1 MIQRNT
7 LVSLAAAAT
16 LSACCP
22 PKTAKVATLP
32 DPNTTQPTP
41 DPTPATPDP
50 VPTPDA
56 QPKAVV
62 QTAAPQ
68 NLQFPDEEFRRQQ
81 PAAEAPRAFA
91 MPTVAPF
98 KLKNG
103 IEVYLVQKS
112 DLPIVSI
119 DLSFEGGAA
128 LDPKGKEG
136 LASVCMSLISEG
148 TTRLDKVAYAEA
160 LGDLA
165 SDVSSYASQD
175 TVGLSMNSLWRNID
189 ATFAL
194 FAETL
199 LTPGMRDSDFDRLV
213 KRRIESV
220 KQSKGSPDSLL
231 GRVSPVVLYGANHP
245 LGSVTTETS
254 LGAVTLDDCK
264 AFATKALKP
273 QGAKL
278 FVVGDMNEAR
288 VRSLFEGATLASF
301 QGKGLP
307 RTKPPAPTKPTA
319 RIYFVDVPNAAQ
331 SQVAMLAPGPKRT
344 DKAYFAN
351 SMMVSVFGG
360 GFTSR
365 VNMNLREDK
374 GYSYG
379 ARGSF
384 NYNRDFGTFVAAASV
399 RTDASY
405 QSLLELQKEF
415 VALASGKA
423 PVTTEELQR
432 EKNGLTLALPAR
444 FATGGSALA
453 QYRGLQYFGLPMNYY
468 NSFVGNVNAV
478 TAAQVSDAAKKQL
491 RSKDTVY
498 LVIGDGNAKVI
509 VHDAAGKKDVPLLK
523 DGKPVTLR
531 EALEDL
537 AKNGAAAGGVGA
549 GGLLVLDADGRT
561 KTP

>member
-1 MIQRNT
+1 MIQRKT
-7 LVSLAAAAT
+7 LFSIAAAAT

-32 DPNTTQPTP
+32 EPIGTP
-41 DPTPATPDP
+41 QDVNSTEPVPVATAPVAPATM
-50 VPTPDA
+50 A
-56 QPKAVV
+56 IV
-62 QTAAPQ
+62 QTAQPQ
-68 NLQFPDEEFRRQQ
+68 NLVFPDEEFRHQQ

-91 MPTVAPF
+91 MPTIAPF

-119 DLSFEGGAA
+119 DLTFEGGSA

-136 LASVCMSLISEG
+136 LAGVCMSLLTEG
-148 TTRLDKVAYAEA
+148 TTRLDKVALAEA

-175 TVGLSMNSLWRNID
+175 TVGLSMSSLSRNID

-199 LTPGMRDSDFDRLV
+199 LTPGMRESDFDRLV
-213 KRRIESV
+213 KRRIEAV

-231 GRVSPVVLYGANHP
+231 GRISPVVLYGASHP
-245 LGSVTTETS
+245 FGAVTTEAS
-254 LGAVTLDDCK
+254 LAAVTMADCK
-264 AFATKALKP
+264 KFATTALKP

-278 FVVGDMNEAR
+278 FVVGDMDAAR
-288 VRSLFEGATLASF
+288 VRALFDGATLASF

-307 RTKPPAPTKPTA
+307 RSKAPAPTKPAA
-319 RIYFVDVPNAAQ
+319 RIYLVDVPGAAQ
-331 SQVAMLAPGPKRT
+331 SQVAMLAAGPKRT
-344 DKAYFAN
+344 DAAYFAN
-351 SMMVSVFGG
+351 SMMASVFGG

-379 ARGSF
+379 ARGGF
-384 NYNRDFGTFVAAASV
+384 NYNRDFGTFVASASV

-405 QSLLELQKEF
+405 QSLLELVKEF
-415 VALASGKA
+415 AALSTGKA
-423 PVTTEELQR
+423 PVTSEELQR

-444 FATGGSALA
+444 FATGSGSLS
-453 QYRGLQYFGLPMNYY
+453 QYRMLQYYGLPMNYF
-468 NSFVGNVNAV
+468 NSFVSNVNRV
-478 TAAQVSDAAKKQL
+478 TAAQVSAAAKKQL
-491 RSKDTVY
+491 RAKDTVY
-498 LVIGDGNAKVI
+498 LVIGDANAKV
-509 VHDAAGKKDVPLLK
+509 VVRDPETKADVPLLK
-523 DGKPVTLR
+523 DGNPVTLQQ
-531 EALEDL
+531 ALEDL
-537 AKNGAAAGGVGA
+537 AKRGDVGP
-549 GGLLVLDADGRT
+549 GGLTVLDTDGHV
-561 KTP
+561 KKP